1 MATSAPW
8 KRARRLVLVVLVFL
22 VALAV
27 PHGRVR
33 VPLIWR
39 VVTPRGDAAAP
50 AARADAPMLIAAAP
64 GTVRA
69 RRETRPTLDPARFV
83 GKAAL
88 AHRVAREIP
97 DVLDQLY
104 CYCECDKHAGHKS
117 LLSCYTDG
125 HAAT

>member
-1 MATSAPW
+1 MDMN
-8 KRARRLVLVVLVFL
+8 RARSQAPGLRLVRSWGVAAILVLLALGVGLASRAEPPKPSAGPTL
-22 VALAV
+22 SPVAAMSV
-27 PHGRVR
+27 P
-33 VPLIWR
+33 
-39 VVTPRGDAAAP
+39 
-50 AARADAPMLIAAAP
+50 
-64 GTVRA
+64 A

-88 AHRVAREIP
+88 THQIARDIP

-104 CYCECDKHAGHKS
+104 CYCECDKHVGHTS